1 MLNARLR
8 VALPSDT
15 WISDVSRNFP
25 NAEFRLLTGV
35 ALDDEALELG
45 EVLGESVGS
54 AVDAARSHPNVS
66 DYNLLYSD
74 DRRALARYRTSDA
87 GLYDLAV
94 DTTLPPE
101 YPVIVRDGWFV
112 YELSG
117 SREEFDALR
126 GKLEEAGL
134 AYELVSLVTRSASAG
149 LLTDRQREVL
159 GVARSAGYYE
169 VPRRTTLQSVAERVG
184 IDKSTASEILRRAE
198 GRLVDWYLREEAD
211 R

>member
-1 MLNARLR
+1 MLTARLR
-8 VALPSDT
+8 VSLPPDA
-15 WISDVSRNFP
+15 WITEVSSQFP
-25 NAEFRLLTGV
+25 DAEFRLLTGV
-35 ALDDEALELG
+35 ALDDGALELG
-45 EVLGESVGS
+45 EIRGGP
-54 AVDAARSHPNVS
+54 VDAAVEATRSHPRVS
-66 DYNLLYSD
+66 DYNLLYAD

-101 YPVIVRDGWFV
+101 YPVVVSDGRFV

-126 GKLEEAGL
+126 ATLDEADVS
-134 AYELVSLVTRSASAG
+134 YELLSLVTRSESTG

-159 GVARSAGYYE
+159 GVARRSGYYE
-169 VPRRTTLQSVAERVG
+169 VPRRTTLSSVAEQVG
-184 IDKSTASEILRRAE
+184 IDTSTASEILRRAE
-198 GRLVDWYLREEAD
+198 GRLVDWHLRESAE